1 MTVII
6 YLLRV
11 CAQRQLEDLSVSMQS
26 FSRLDCVIL
35 TQTPSEAVKD
45 AGQSMRTAKVIEL
58 IQQRAELFF
67 TAIHGPEED

>member
-1 MTVII
+1 
-6 YLLRV
+6 
-11 CAQRQLEDLSVSMQS
+11 MQS